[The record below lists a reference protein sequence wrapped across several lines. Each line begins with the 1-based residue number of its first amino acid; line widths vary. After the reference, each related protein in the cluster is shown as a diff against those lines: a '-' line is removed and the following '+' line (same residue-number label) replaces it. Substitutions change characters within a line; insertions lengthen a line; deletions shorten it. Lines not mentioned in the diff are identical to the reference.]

1 MKFLTGSTV
10 LFTLLSFSSVLAAP
24 APAPEPVPGELVERG
39 CSAGYICLSGSCRTY
54 SCAVSGW
61 CSIGPPS
68 STKC

>member
-1 MKFLTGSTV
+1 MKFLAGSTV

-24 APAPEPVPGELVERG
+24 APAPGELVERG

-68 STKC
+68 STSC